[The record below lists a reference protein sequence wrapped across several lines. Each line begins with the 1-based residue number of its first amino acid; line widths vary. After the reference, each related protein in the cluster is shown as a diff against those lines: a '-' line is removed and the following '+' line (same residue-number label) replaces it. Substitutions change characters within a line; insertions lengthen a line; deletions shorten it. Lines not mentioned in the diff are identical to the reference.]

1 MSRGLGKK
9 KAFFMR
15 CIDEE
20 CGYVHSLKIMKNN
33 TNGIHGK
40 KCPSCKYHLS
50 YIDFHSLDW
59 LNTNYYDFSYFQELI
74 DDDAIQAGIAWA
86 NS

>member
-9 KAFFMR
+9 KACFMR

-33 TNGIHGK
+33 TNGTAGK
-40 KCPSCKYHLS
+40 KCPSCHRRLS
-50 YIDFHSLDW
+50 YIDYHSLDW
-59 LNTNYYDFSYFQELI
+59 LNMNYCVSSFCQKLI
-74 DDDAIQAGIAWA
+74 DDDTIQTGIAWA